1 MNMNKRLFAL
11 LLALMM
17 ILALS
22 RPVHAQS
29 RIKDIAHFSGVRGN
43 SLVGYGLVIGLN
55 KTGDKKQTLFPQ
67 QTLVN
72 MLEQF
77 GLTLNANIRVE
88 NIAGVIVTAELP
100 AFARPG
106 SPIDVTVSSIGD
118 ATSLQG
124 GVLMPTPLNG
134 PDGQTYALANGSL
147 VLGGYSAGNSSTGI
161 TVNHPTVGRIPN
173 GGMVERSV
181 TIVAPQTVE
190 TLDLVLDQMDFTNV
204 GRVVSAVNASFGGPI
219 ASPVD
224 GRSVRMTLPLNYQ
237 KRWVDFISS
246 VENVTVQVDSKAR
259 IVVDERTGTVVI
271 GNDVTLTPVSIA
283 HGNLSIQI
291 ETQFQVSQPAP
302 FSQGQTTKVP
312 QTSVKADEQ
321 KSNFVTLKQGATV
334 DDLIRALNSLG
345 VTPRDTIAILE
356 AIKAAGALQA
366 ELQII

>member
-1 MNMNKRLFAL
+1 MKKQLSA
-11 LLALMM
+11 LAL
-17 ILALS
+17 ILAIS
-22 RPVHAQS
+22 IPMTAQT
-29 RIKDIAHFSGVRGN
+29 RIKDIAHISGVRSN

-72 MLEQF
+72 MLSQF
-77 GLTLNANIRVE
+77 GLTLNGNIRVE
-88 NIAGVIVTAELP
+88 NIAGVIVTADLP
-100 AFARPG
+100 AFSRPG

-124 GVLMPTPLNG
+124 GVLLRTPLNG

-147 VLGGYSAGNSSTGI
+147 VLGGYSAGNAATGI

-181 TIVAPQTVE
+181 TVGAPQIVE
-190 TLDLVLDQMDFTNV
+190 SLDLILDQMDFTNV
-204 GRVVSAVNASFGGPI
+204 GRVVNAVNASFGGPI

-224 GRSVRMTLPLNYQ
+224 GRSVRMSLPPDYQ
-237 KRWVDFISS
+237 KKWVDFIGV
-246 VENVTVQVDSKAR
+246 VENVMVQVDTKAK

-271 GNDVTLTPVSIA
+271 GSDVTLAPVSIA
-283 HGNLSIQI
+283 HGSLSIQI
-291 ETQFQVSQPAP
+291 DTQFNVSQPLP
-302 FSQGQTTKVP
+302 YSLGQTTTVP
-312 QTSVKADEQ
+312 QQSVTAHEQ
-321 KSNFVTLKQGATV
+321 QSNFVTLKQGATV
-334 DDLIRALNSLG
+334 DDLIQALNSLG

-366 ELQII
+366 ELQIL

>member
-1 MNMNKRLFAL
+1 MKTFSAL
-11 LLALMM
+11 VL

-22 RPVHAQS
+22 TSIHAQT
-29 RIKDIAHFSGVRGN
+29 RIKDIAHISGVRTN

-77 GLTLNANIRVE
+77 GLTLNGNVRVE
-88 NIAGVIVTAELP
+88 NIAGVIVTADIP

-124 GVLMPTPLNG
+124 GVLLRTPLNG
-134 PDGQTYALANGSL
+134 ADGQTYALAGGSL
-147 VLGGYSAGNSSTGI
+147 VLGGYSAGNAATGI

-173 GGMVERSV
+173 GGMVERAITV
-181 TIVAPQTVE
+181 GAPQVVE
-190 TLDLVLDQMDFTNV
+190 TLDLILDQMDFTNV
-204 GRVVSAVNASFGGPI
+204 GRVVNALNASFGGPI

-224 GRSVRMTLPLNYQ
+224 GRSVRMLLPSNYQ
-237 KRWVDFISS
+237 RKWVDFVAV
-246 VENVTVQVDSKAR
+246 VENVNVQVDTKAK

-271 GNDVTLTPVSIA
+271 GSDVTLAPVSIA
-283 HGNLSIQI
+283 HGSLSIQI
-291 ETQFQVSQPAP
+291 DTQFNVSQPMP
-302 FSQGQTTKVP
+302 YSLGQTTTVP
-312 QTSVKADEQ
+312 QTSVRADEQ
-321 KSNFVTLKQGATV
+321 QSNFVTLKQGATV

-356 AIKAAGALQA
+356 AIKAAGALNA
-366 ELQII
+366 ELQIL